1 VKSYDF
7 IVVNGMGFH
16 ARPAGKFTKIAR
28 SCHSSITVKKG
39 EACADARH
47 VFALMQMDIRQGDQI
62 IFAVDGSDE
71 DAVLDKIRT
80 FCQEE
85 L

>member
-1 VKSYDF
+1 MNYLEINHMKKVFDGELEVLKDISL
-7 IVVNGMGFH
+7 
-16 ARPAGKFTKIAR
+16 
-28 SCHSSITVKKG
+28 TVKKG